1 MFIAQYILID
11 KKLTYTIETIKD
23 WNGNIIYFDSRK
35 DAMDSLAFLH
45 QMENAF
51 TPNVLEIKE

>member
-1 MFIAQYILID
+1 MYIAQYILID

-51 TPNVLEIKE
+51 SPNVLEIKE

>member
-1 MFIAQYILID
+1 MYIAQYILVG

-35 DAMDSLAFLH
+35 DAMNSLAFLH
-45 QMENAF
+45 QMEKAF
-51 TPNVLEIKE
+51 SPSVLEIKS